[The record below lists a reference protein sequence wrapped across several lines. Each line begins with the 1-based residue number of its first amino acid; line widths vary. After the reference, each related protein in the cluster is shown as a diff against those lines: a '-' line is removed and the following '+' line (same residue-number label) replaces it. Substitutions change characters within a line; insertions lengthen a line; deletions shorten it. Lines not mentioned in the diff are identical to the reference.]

1 MKKQYMTPLTLF
13 FTTSL
18 LGTAGFFIYAFF
30 TGAPAYDWLAMA
42 NNGKDTFC
50 DFFMHLSFVADP
62 EHLYSRA
69 VNETG
74 CFPPFAY
81 LMYGFFYR
89 LIARD
94 SFIPAN
100 YHEVSHMDFAL
111 TICNYYSII
120 SVFLLF
126 LGIYLAGRRRPKLD
140 VLLFFTLIFSVEFY
154 QGGMENANSVILV
167 LALILIALTL
177 RKSQIA
183 WQRELALILIAVC
196 TGLKIYP
203 AILGMLYIQERRY
216 AEAIRL
222 TIYGIFLFFLP
233 FLCFG
238 GLHGFQLWLGNVQTT
253 MEMFSFGRI
262 EYIKG
267 LVFFVTRLLTG
278 EDMVLSARLS
288 PYFFLIVMLL
298 LSCATRNRYRRVFFL
313 CAIMTFF
320 PANAYRYTLSY
331 LAIPLIFFIKEY
343 DGDRRPVTYIT
354 MLLYGLLFTL
364 PVFWGVLTGFRL
376 NLLGIFSEIDP
387 GGGPM
392 STEMTF
398 VEVYIYGVSYILL
411 LFTTVTELAHQ
422 ISARCRKQKKLLAQS
437 VFPEKS
443 KPVN

>member
-1 MKKQYMTPLTLF
+1 MKKRSITPVTLF
-13 FTTSL
+13 FAVSL
-18 LGTAGFFIYAFF
+18 LGTAGFFVYAFF
-30 TGAPAYDWLAMA
+30 AGAPAYDWLAMA
-42 NNGKDTFC
+42 NNGKDSFC

-94 SFIPAN
+94 SVIPAD
-100 YHEVSHMDFAL
+100 YHEVSRMDYAL

-120 SVFLLF
+120 SVFLLL
-126 LGIYLAGRRRPKLD
+126 LGIHLAGRRRPKLD

-154 QGGMENANSVILV
+154 QGGIENANSIILV

-177 RKSQIA
+177 RKSQAA
-183 WQRELALILIAVC
+183 WQRELALVLIAVC

-203 AILGMLYIQERRY
+203 AILGMLYIQEKRY
-216 AEAIRL
+216 AEAARL
-222 TIYGIFLFFLP
+222 ALYGVLLFFLP
-233 FLCFG
+233 FPLFG
-238 GLHGFQLWLGNVQTT
+238 GMDGFLLWLENVRTT
-253 MEMFSFGRI
+253 MGHFEFGRV

-267 LVFFVTRLLTG
+267 LVFFVTRMITG
-278 EDMVLSARLS
+278 ENMFLSARIS
-288 PYFFLIVMLL
+288 ACFFLIAMLL
-298 LSCATRNRYRRVFFL
+298 LSGASRSRYRRVFFL

-343 DGDRRPVTYIT
+343 GGDRRPVTYIT

-364 PVFWGVLTGFRL
+364 PVFWGALTGFQPNFLAFFRGID
-376 NLLGIFSEIDP
+376 LGEFLI
-387 GGGPM
+387 
-392 STEMTF
+392 STELTF
-398 VEVYIYGVSYILL
+398 VEVYIYGVAYILL
-411 LFTTVTELAHQ
+411 LFTTVTELANQ
-422 ISARCRKQKKLLAQS
+422 ISARCRKQKNYWLNPCFLK
-437 VFPEKS
+437 KS
-443 KPVN
+443 KLVN